1 MLKRTSGGDNDTELN
16 ELTVAPMRLPSFVTV
31 VTTATPVGKSP
42 RASRKLRSVKVI
54 WRGPICG
61 KQTRRCLSTCLVSAS
76 ACGSVQTVGGLWDT
90 YLRHCRPMAASS
102 LTGPILLDGAK
113 SAAGYVALG
122 VDAQVHL
129 QQIADELIE

>member
-1 MLKRTSGGDNDTELN
+1 MAL
-16 ELTVAPMRLPSFVTV
+16 FV
-31 VTTATPVGKSP
+31 
-42 RASRKLRSVKVI
+42 ASRLADVCPLASSAKALVARYKL
-54 WRGPICG
+54 
-61 KQTRRCLSTCLVSAS
+61 SAVY
-76 ACGSVQTVGGLWDT
+76 GDT
-90 YLRHCRPMAASS
+90 YLRHRRPMVASS

>member
-1 MLKRTSGGDNDTELN
+1 
-16 ELTVAPMRLPSFVTV
+16 
-31 VTTATPVGKSP
+31 
-42 RASRKLRSVKVI
+42 
-54 WRGPICG
+54 
-61 KQTRRCLSTCLVSAS
+61 
-76 ACGSVQTVGGLWDT
+76 
-90 YLRHCRPMAASS
+90 MAASS